1 MEIQEINSRYSELSN
16 SDCCLS
22 CGSAID
28 HSKAQA
34 GEKCV
39 DLGSGRGNDVL
50 RLAEMVG
57 ETGFVYGIDFA
68 DGMLEKARK
77 NAAKF
82 NVKNVSFIKSEL
94 EDIDIP
100 SGSIDLVISNCTIN
114 HAKDK
119 RKVWKEIFR
128 ILNPNGRFVV
138 SDIYSMEEVP
148 AEYKNDPVAISEC
161 WAGAVTRRE
170 YLETVI
176 GTGFKGCDIIE
187 ESNPYEKG
195 KIKVSSLTII
205 GSKKSTCSC
214 CH

>member
-1 MEIQEINSRYSELSN
+1 MEIQEINNRYSELSN

-28 HSKAQA
+28 HSKAVI
-34 GEKCV
+34 GETCV
-39 DLGSGRGNDVL
+39 DIGSGRGNDVL

-57 ETGFVYGIDFA
+57 DTGFVYGIDFA

-77 NAAKF
+77 TAEKF

-94 EDIDIP
+94 EKIDLP
-100 SGSIDLVISNCTIN
+100 DASVDLVISNCTIN

-119 RKVWKEIFR
+119 RKVWREIFR
-128 ILNPNGRFVV
+128 ILNANGRFVV

-148 AEYKNDPVAISEC
+148 EEFKNDPVAIAEC

-170 YLETVI
+170 YLETLI
-176 GTGFKGCDIIE
+176 GTGFKGVDIVE
-187 ESNPYEKG
+187 ESNPYDKG
-195 KIKVSSLTII
+195 KISVASITFI